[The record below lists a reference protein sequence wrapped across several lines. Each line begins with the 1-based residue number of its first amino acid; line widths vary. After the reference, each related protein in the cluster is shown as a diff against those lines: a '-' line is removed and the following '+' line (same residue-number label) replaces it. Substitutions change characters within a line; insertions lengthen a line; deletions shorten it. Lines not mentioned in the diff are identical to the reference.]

1 MASLLSMAVECLKGR
16 HITKEDAKKANS
28 GECLI
33 VSPAVT
39 QLFIHPGP
47 HVDCDRHNVSYTIY
61 CNSFGDTSRLG
72 IRKRATRRGTGF
84 LRAIFQNEPKHAVDS
99 LRTIRATKK
108 KWTWIPK
115 SRD

>member
-33 VSPAVT
+33 VSGAVT

-47 HVDCDRHNVSYTIY
+47 HVDCDRHNVSYTV
-61 CNSFGDTSRLG
+61 TALG
-72 IRKRATRRGTGF
+72 IRRDLAFERGRQEGVPGF
-84 LRAIFQNEPKHAVDS
+84 
-99 LRTIRATKK
+99 
-108 KWTWIPK
+108 
-115 SRD
+115 